1 MDGISLGAYQ
11 SVERFVYIVLRCARR
26 SRIVED
32 LFSEDVVNQKFLFF
46 LKNVR
51 FQVTGKKEIPSVCPN
66 IALGMGE
73 VYKTP

>member
-46 LKNVR
+46 FEEYK
-51 FQVTGKKEIPSVCPN
+51 IPSDWKERDSISVS
-66 IALGMGE
+66 
-73 VYKTP
+73 